1 MFEGVLI
8 QENVLQIICFDHERL
23 RTAISAVP
31 VPDNVLFR
39 QGVTQ
44 PTWLPVPRPVSV
56 CRAGCGLR
64 REKGTVTYSSCC
76 SARDLEIPHVWLT
89 GFLDNQLV
97 VLIVSTT
104 TPVTTVNTN
113 EWLHMWTVI
122 FINWF
127 TIIGFILWW
136 IKVCCLVILMK
147 YYFIQGNHFKTSH
160 IYWNNSIQFIK
171 SL

>member
-56 CRAGCGLR
+56 CRAGCGFR

-76 SARDLEIPHVWLT
+76 SARDLEIPHIRLT

-97 VLIVSTT
+97 VLVVSTT
-104 TPVTTVNTN
+104 TPVTTVHNN
-113 EWLHMWTVI
+113 KWLHLLTVI
-122 FINWF
+122 LL
-127 TIIGFILWW
+127 TGFSLS
-136 IKVCCLVILMK
+136 VL
-147 YYFIQGNHFKTSH
+147 YYNELKFVV
-160 IYWNNSIQFIK
+160 W
-171 SL
+171 